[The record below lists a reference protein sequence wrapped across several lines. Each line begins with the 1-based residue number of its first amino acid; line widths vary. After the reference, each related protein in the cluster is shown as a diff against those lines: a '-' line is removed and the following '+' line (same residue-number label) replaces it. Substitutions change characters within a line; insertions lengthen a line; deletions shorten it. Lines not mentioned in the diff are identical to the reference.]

1 MTGVRAD
8 KPCMSLLSSVER
20 LRNDRLLIE
29 ALIERPEQL
38 GPDFQPVRRLD
49 DDALVGYKA
58 TGRGQ
63 AGTGMDSTL
72 ALLESAQGLGL
83 VERLDWA
90 FRCLAFDVF
99 ADRGVDVEMWITPEP
114 ETYRSPCPPRLAT
127 SWGRGRRSVRVAAEV
142 PAHAFADPASL
153 LPGVEEFR
161 GWGWRVVADDVA
173 DVPGAVTLLDDVR
186 PDVVKVDLDKPGRYP
201 GSLSPDVAALLDHA
215 QRRGIEVLAL
225 GVDSEPRRTTAREL
239 GATLGRGRLLGPP
252 GPLPP

>member
-1 MTGVRAD
+1 
-8 KPCMSLLSSVER
+8 MSLLNSVEK

-49 DDALVGYKA
+49 DDTLVGYKA

-63 AGTGMDSTL
+63 AGTELNSTL

-99 ADRGVDVEMWITPEP
+99 HERGVDAEMWITPEP

-153 LPGVEEFR
+153 RGGIEEFR

-173 DVPGAVTLLDDVR
+173 DVPGALDLLDEVR
-186 PDVVKVDLDKPGRYP
+186 PDVVKLDLDKPGRHP
-201 GSLSPDVAALLDHA
+201 AGLGDGVAAMLDWA
-215 QRRGIEVLAL
+215 SRSGAEVVAL
-225 GVDSEPRRTTAREL
+225 GVDSEPRRTTARQL
-239 GATLGRGRLLGPP
+239 GATLGRGRLLGAP
-252 GPLPP
+252 GALPNG

>member
-1 MTGVRAD
+1 
-8 KPCMSLLSSVER
+8 MSLLNSVEKM
-20 LRNDRLLIE
+20 RNDRLLIE

-49 DDALVGYKA
+49 DDTLAGYKA

-63 AGTGMDSTL
+63 AGTDLNSTL

-99 ADRGVDVEMWITPEP
+99 VERGVDVELWITPEP

-153 LPGVEEFR
+153 RGGIEEFR

-173 DVPGAVTLLDDVR
+173 DVPGAVALLDEVR
-186 PDVVKVDLDKPGRYP
+186 PDVVKLDLDKPGRHPSGP
-201 GSLSPDVAALLDHA
+201 GEGVAAMLDWA
-215 QRRGIEVLAL
+215 ARRDAEVIAL
-225 GVDSEPRRTTAREL
+225 GVDTEPRRTTARQM
-239 GATLGRGRLLGPP
+239 GATLGRGRLLGTP
-252 GPLPP
+252 GTLPNG

>member
-1 MTGVRAD
+1 
-8 KPCMSLLSSVER
+8 MSLADSVDK

-38 GPDFQPVRRLD
+38 GPDFQPVRALSD
-49 DDALVGYKA
+49 GSLVGYKA

-63 AGTGMDSTL
+63 AGTDLSSTL

-99 ADRGVDVEMWITPEP
+99 LDRGVDAEMWITPEP
-114 ETYRSPCPPRLAT
+114 ETYRSACPPRLAT

-142 PAHAFADPASL
+142 PAHAFAQPAAL
-153 LPGVEEFR
+153 VAGVEEFR

-173 DVPGAVTLLDDVR
+173 DVPGALAVFDQLR
-186 PDVVKVDLDKPGRYP
+186 PDVVKLDLDKPGRNP
-201 GSLSPDVAALLDHA
+201 GAPSDGVRAMLDVAA
-215 QRRGIEVLAL
+215 RRGIDVVAL
-225 GVDSEPRRTTAREL
+225 GVDSEQRRDAAVAL
-239 GATLGRGRLLGPP
+239 GATLGRGRLLGAP
-252 GPLPP
+252 GPLSQ